1 MTSAEQ
7 YVEPFKNFRFR
18 VKWDGRYVAGVNRI
32 TALRRRS
39 EIVRHNEGP
48 DPATGRKS
56 PGRTEFD
63 SISLER
69 GISSDPAFESWANQ
83 VWSMGRPNDQQGSRD
98 FRKDV
103 VIEVYDDAGQLAVA
117 YNVFRCWVSEYQALP
132 DLDVGAN
139 SVAIET
145 IKLEVEGWSRVTSK
159 TSTSAN
165 Q

>member
-1 MTSAEQ
+1 MNAAEQ

-18 VKWDGRYVAGVNRI
+18 VKWDGRYVAGVTRI

-39 EIVRHNEGP
+39 ETVKHNEGG
-48 DPATGRKS
+48 DPAVGRKS

-83 VWSMGRPNDQQGSRD
+83 VWSMGPSSEDVKSRD

-103 VIEVYDDAGQLAVA
+103 VIEVYDDVGRLAVA
-117 YNVFRCWVSEYQALP
+117 YTVFRCWVSEYQALP
-132 DLDVGAN
+132 DLDAGAN

-145 IKLEVEGWSRVTSK
+145 IKLENEGWSREVSGH
-159 TSTSAN
+159 SALAK

>member
-1 MTSAEQ
+1 MSSAER

-18 VKWDGRYVAGVNRI
+18 IKWDGRYVAGVNRI

-39 EIVRHNEGP
+39 EIVRHNEGA
-48 DPATGRKS
+48 DPAIGRKS

-69 GISSDPAFESWANQ
+69 GISSDPAFENWANQ
-83 VWSMGRPNDQQGSRD
+83 VWSMERSNAAQGSRD
-98 FRKDV
+98 FRKDI

-145 IKLEVEGWSRVTSK
+145 IKLEVEGWTRVASSIIP
-159 TSTSAN
+159 STK

>member
-48 DPATGRKS
+48 DPSTGRKS

-69 GISSDPAFESWANQ
+69 GVSSDPAFESWANQ
-83 VWSMGRPNDQQGSRD
+83 VWSIGPPNDQQGSRD

-103 VIEVYDDAGQLAVA
+103 VIEVYDDAGRLAVA

-159 TSTSAN
+159 TSTLAN

>member
-1 MTSAEQ
+1 MASAEQ

-39 EIVRHNEGP
+39 EIVRHNEGA
-48 DPATGRKS
+48 DPAIGRKS

-69 GISSDPAFESWANQ
+69 GISSDRTFESWANQ
-83 VWSMGRPNDQQGSRD
+83 VWSMERPNGEQGSRD

-117 YNVFRCWVSEYQALP
+117 YNLFRCWVSEYQALP

-145 IKLEVEGWSRVTSK
+145 IKLEVEGWSRVVSK
-159 TSTSAN
+159 TTPSTG

>member
-1 MTSAEQ
+1 MASAEQ
-7 YVEPFKNFRFR
+7 YIEPFKNFRFR

-39 EIVRHNEGP
+39 EIVRHNEGA
-48 DPATGRKS
+48 DPAIGRKS

-69 GISSDPAFESWANQ
+69 GMSSDRTFENWANQ
-83 VWSMGRPNDQQGSRD
+83 VWSMERPNGEQGSRD

-117 YNVFRCWVSEYQALP
+117 YNLFRCWVSEYQALP

-145 IKLEVEGWSRVTSK
+145 IKLEVEGWSRVISK
-159 TSTSAN
+159 PTPSTN